1 MWFHSFVGRWIGTV
15 GWAFTQYWAPGSWG
29 SMRVSS
35 KASRAFLLPQGVRA
49 LRSAR
54 EAWIC
59 KGVRTDTCSR
69 PQTRRT
75 GIWDALPAAA
85 RIKSW
90 GGGGQERSLGEL
102 REAGLTPA
110 LLDISISHFFLGIFS
125 CPRTQTLLILLL
137 TLPCWVRLLC
147 TLPWLPAF
155 QTLGLI

>member
-1 MWFHSFVGRWIGTV
+1 MVDELELLDEHLLSTGPQAAEVACECQAKPHSCCPRVCVRFAVQERL
-15 GWAFTQYWAPGSWG
+15 GS
-29 SMRVSS
+29 V
-35 KASRAFLLPQGVRA
+35 KASGQTLAAGLRQGGPE
-49 LRSAR
+49 S
-54 EAWIC
+54 EMPC
-59 KGVRTDTCSR
+59 QPR
-69 PQTRRT
+69 PE
-75 GIWDALPAAA
+75 LSP
-85 RIKSW
+85 